1 MDEIHLVEVILLI
14 HPDEALNKSI
24 ILETAFTFSFLD
36 GGVCFLSC
44 CLVLNMNMQQIL
56 SQFSVQTSVY
66 ENGKAMWSNHWLVGG
81 KFG

>member
-1 MDEIHLVEVILLI
+1 MYEIHLAEVI

-36 GGVCFLSC
+36 VGVCFLSC
-44 CLVLNMNMQQIL
+44 CVVLNMNMQQAL
-56 SQFSVQTSVY
+56 SLLSVHTSVY
-66 ENGKAMWSNHWLVGG
+66 ENGKAMCSNHWLVGG